1 MTQRSAN
8 TAPTPDGR
16 RAFFLLLIP
25 CLALLVL
32 RVVDLALFTD
42 PATGFVRDRWFG
54 LRLLLPVLT
63 ALAGYVVSRRR
74 APRPTALLGYCP
86 MLGNALLAVGVALL
100 ASALVCVLDLLFTPT
115 YSAALLLL
123 RLAGSLLSAAWFLR
137 FGVRAFSPLANP
149 TAPLPGT
156 LNILAGVAFFFCVLM
171 LRFTVESASV
181 MRLGCTLRVLSAAAA
196 MLFLISLFRV
206 FLTPG
211 LPVGRSLFSS
221 GFGAFLFGTCQEL
234 PQTLFEWFTGSAALR
249 NVAVSLTM
257 GLLGLAGLACAW
269 YACSENA
276 ALPHEEKTK
285 S

>member
-1 MTQRSAN
+1 MTQHSAS
-8 TAPTPDGR
+8 TAPAGR
-16 RAFFLLLIP
+16 RAFVLLLIP
-25 CLALLVL
+25 CLLLLAL

-42 PATGFVRDRWFG
+42 PATGFVQDRWFV
-54 LRLLLPVLT
+54 LRLLLPLLT
-63 ALAGYVVSRRR
+63 ALAGYIISRRV
-74 APRPTALLGYCP
+74 APRPVALLGRCP
-86 MLGNALLAVGVALL
+86 MLGNAMLAVGVALL
-100 ASALVCVLDLLFTPT
+100 ASALVCVLDLLFTPS
-115 YSAALLLL
+115 YSAALLVF
-123 RLAGSLLSAAWFLR
+123 RLVCSLLSATWFLR
-137 FGVRAFSPLANP
+137 FGARAFSPLADP
-149 TAPLPGT
+149 TVPLPGT

-211 LPVGRSLFSS
+211 LPAGQRLFRS

-249 NVAVSLTM
+249 DVAVSLTL

-269 YACSENA
+269 YACSENVTF
-276 ALPHEEKTK
+276 PHEEKAGA
-285 S
+285 